1 MPRILPTRPNLEYLR
16 HQARDLLKAYYAGD
30 SAARQLFAQHLS
42 STMLYPNANRAPRRV
57 VLAHAL
63 LVIAREYGYASWT
76 KLKQHIETIALEQRV
91 LTQTNDGDDSKRLRK
106 IAQQQRIEG
115 MAAQLVTAARQRDLE
130 QVFAA
135 FCVPARDIN
144 AIRADLVEHDTYT
157 IVIDALL
164 TSVEHANARIRFWGA
179 QAMDHF
185 ADQRCE
191 EPLRRL
197 LHDPVPRVRWAALHS
212 LQCAECKL
220 TPLIPGNDVIATIID
235 LALDDP
241 SIKVRR
247 VATYELGQVCAD
259 PRAVAALDAIRAQ
272 ATDRAILRGARQAL
286 QRHQRAGSYTDDDPK

>member
-16 HQARDLLKAYYAGD
+16 HQAKDLLKAYYAGD
-30 SAARQLFAQHLS
+30 SAARQLFSQHLP
-42 STMLYPNANRAPRRV
+42 STMLHPSARHAPRRV

-63 LVIAREYGYASWT
+63 VVIAREYGYASWT
-76 KLKQHIETIALEQRV
+76 KLKQHIETTALEQRG
-91 LTQTNDGDDSKRLRK
+91 LTQTNDGDNSKQRRK
-106 IAQQQRIEG
+106 LAYQQHIT
-115 MAAQLVTAARQRDLE
+115 QLTEQLITAARHHQFDQL
-130 QVFAA
+130 FAA
-135 FCVPARDIN
+135 LKIPGHALIAV
-144 AIRADLVEHDTYT
+144 RAYLVEQDTYAAL
-157 IVIDALL
+157 IDALL
-164 TSVEHANARIRFWGA
+164 MSVEHPNARIRFWGA

-220 TPLIPGNDVIATIID
+220 TPLMSAGDVVATIID
-235 LALDDP
+235 LALHDP

-259 PRAVAALDAIRAQ
+259 PRAVAALDLIRAQ

-286 QRHQRAGSYTDDDPK
+286 QRHHRAGSYTDDDPK

>member
-1 MPRILPTRPNLEYLR
+1 MSRILPTRPNLEYLR
-16 HQARDLLKAYYAGD
+16 HQAKDLLKAYYAGD
-30 SAARQLFAQHLS
+30 SAARQLFAQHLP
-42 STMLYPNANRAPRRV
+42 STMLRPSARHAPRRV

-63 LVIAREYGYASWT
+63 VVIAREYGYASWMR
-76 KLKQHIETIALEQRV
+76 LKQHIETISLEQRV
-91 LTQTNDGDDSKRLRK
+91 LTQMNDGDDSKRLRK
-106 IAQQQRIEG
+106 IAQQQRIER
-115 MAAQLVTAARQRDLE
+115 MASQLVTAAGQRDLE

-135 FCVPARDIN
+135 FRVPARDIN
-144 AIRADLVEHDTYT
+144 AIRAYLVEHDTYT

-164 TSVEHANARIRFWGA
+164 VGAEDSNVRVRFLAA

-185 ADQRCE
+185 ADQRCA

-220 TPLIPGNDVIATIID
+220 TPLIPDEDVIGTIID
-235 LALDDP
+235 LALHDL

-259 PRAVAALDAIRAQ
+259 PRAVAALDVIRAQ

-286 QRHQRAGSYTDDDPK
+286 QRHHRAGSYTDDDPK

>member
-42 STMLYPNANRAPRRV
+42 STMLHGSAPHAPRRV

-63 LVIAREYGYASWT
+63 VVIAREYGYASWT

-106 IAQQQRIEG
+106 IAQQQRIER

-135 FCVPARDIN
+135 FRVPARDIN
-144 AIRADLVEHDTYT
+144 AIRAYLVEHDTYT

-197 LHDPVPRVRWAALHS
+197 LHDSVPRVRWAALHS

-235 LALDDP
+235 LALHDP

-259 PRAVAALDAIRAQ
+259 PRAVAALDAVRAQ

-286 QRHQRAGSYTDDDPK
+286 QRHHRAGSYTDDPK